1 MNSTN
6 SINKV
11 LFITLS
17 NIGDCILTLPVL
29 DYLRENIP
37 QAKTTV
43 MVGPLA
49 KGIFENN
56 PYINKL
62 IIYDKYAPL
71 RQKIKLF
78 FILKKERFDL
88 VVDLRN
94 TLFGALL
101 PVRFRTSP
109 FLRIPSNI
117 QHMKERNLYRL
128 YRALKMPPV
137 SDYIATNKSLFISP
151 QDENYINRLL
161 EKNNINP
168 KDKIVVIAP
177 IARGAA
183 RRWEK
188 EKFVYLCAGL
198 SRDYNVILVGTES
211 DKSATQYICN
221 HCAGKI
227 FNFTGLTNLTQL

>member
-37 QAKTTV
+37 QAKITV
-43 MVGPLA
+43 MVGPRA

-78 FILKKERFDL
+78 FMLKKERFDL

-94 TLFGALL
+94 SLFGALL
-101 PVRFRTSP
+101 PARFRTSP
-109 FLRIPSNI
+109 FLYIPSRI
-117 QHMKERNLYRL
+117 RHMKERNLYRL
-128 YRALKMPPV
+128 YRALKMRLPAV
-137 SDYIATNKSLFISP
+137 YTTTNKSLFISAE
-151 QDENYINRLL
+151 DKGYINHLL
-161 EKNNINP
+161 EENNINS
-168 KDKIVVIAP
+168 KDKVVIIDAV
-177 IARGAA
+177 ARGA
-183 RRWEK
+183 
-188 EKFVYLCAGL
+188 
-198 SRDYNVILVGTES
+198 N
-211 DKSATQYICN
+211 
-221 HCAGKI
+221 
-227 FNFTGLTNLTQL
+227 